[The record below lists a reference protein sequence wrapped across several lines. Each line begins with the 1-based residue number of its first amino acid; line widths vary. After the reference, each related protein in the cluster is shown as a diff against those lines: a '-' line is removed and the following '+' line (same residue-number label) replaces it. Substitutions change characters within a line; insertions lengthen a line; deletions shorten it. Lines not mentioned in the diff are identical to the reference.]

1 MIRSLA
7 LAAAL
12 LALAAPVLAQTPGQA
27 VPTTGETR
35 SLAPTSSPTAA
46 ATLPNTFDGPPRA
59 PAASASATAPATS
72 QAGVTDADIA
82 EGALRVIIADLAEGQ
97 LDAELFTTDL
107 ANRLRP
113 QLTTLRPIVQGF
125 GELGTIEAQGLS
137 NGANQFLV
145 TFENAATQW
154 IIGLNDEGR
163 VAALLFRPAPPV
175 SSEPEEAPTAAAPS
189 APAMEGQ
196 APAARPTPPSTA
208 STEDDER

>member
-7 LAAAL
+7 LATAL
-12 LALAAPVLAQTPGQA
+12 LALAAPALAQTPGQA
-27 VPTTGETR
+27 VPMTGETR

-46 ATLPNTFDGPPRA
+46 ATLPNTFDGPARA
-59 PAASASATAPATS
+59 PVAPAGPTAAAAS

-82 EGALRVIIADLAEGQ
+82 EGALRVIIADLAAGQ

-189 APAMEGQ
+189 APATAGQ
-196 APAARPTPPSTA
+196 APAARLTPPSTA
-208 STEDDER
+208 STEDDGR

>member
-7 LAAAL
+7 LATAL
-12 LALAAPVLAQTPGQA
+12 LALAPTCLAQTSGQA
-27 VPTTGETR
+27 VPATGEPR
-35 SLAPTSSPTAA
+35 SLAPASSPTAA

-59 PAASASATAPATS
+59 TAASASATAPATS

-82 EGALRVIIADLAEGQ
+82 EGALRIIIADLAEGQ

-113 QLTTLRPIVQGF
+113 QLATLRPIVQGF
-125 GELGTIEAQGLS
+125 GELGMIEAQGLS

-154 IIGLNDEGR
+154 IIGLNGEGR
-163 VAALLFRPAPPV
+163 VAALLFRPAPAV
-175 SSEPEEAPTAAAPS
+175 SSEPEEAPTTAAPP
-189 APAMEGQ
+189 APATEGQ
-196 APAARPTPPSTA
+196 PPAARPAPPSTA
-208 STEDDER
+208 SSGDDDR